1 MIIQLKKI
9 QSKKKKKRKKKD
21 HTTKIG
27 EIENKFTT
35 DHDHYKY
42 ITTQEFNK
50 LTVENLL
57 HDQHKQIQLAK
68 MILLEILLNI
78 SVVLLELI
86 CGNVMECQKK
96 ILAI

>member
-1 MIIQLKKI
+1 MRLKQNDNLVK
-9 QSKKKKKRKKKD
+9 KNLVKKKKRKKKD

-27 EIENKFTT
+27 EIENKFAT

-57 HDQHKQIQLAK
+57 HD
-68 MILLEILLNI
+68 
-78 SVVLLELI
+78 
-86 CGNVMECQKK
+86 
-96 ILAI
+96 

>member
-1 MIIQLKKI
+1 MRLKQNDNLFK
-9 QSKKKKKRKKKD
+9 KNLVKKKKRKKKD

-57 HDQHKQIQLAK
+57 HD
-68 MILLEILLNI
+68 
-78 SVVLLELI
+78 
-86 CGNVMECQKK
+86 
-96 ILAI
+96 

>member
-1 MIIQLKKI
+1 MRLKQNDDLVNKN
-9 QSKKKKKRKKKD
+9 SVKKKKNERKKKD

-57 HDQHKQIQLAK
+57 HD
-68 MILLEILLNI
+68 
-78 SVVLLELI
+78 
-86 CGNVMECQKK
+86 
-96 ILAI
+96 

>member
-1 MIIQLKKI
+1 MRLKQNDNLVK
-9 QSKKKKKRKKKD
+9 KNLVKKKKRKKKD

-57 HDQHKQIQLAK
+57 HD
-68 MILLEILLNI
+68 
-78 SVVLLELI
+78 
-86 CGNVMECQKK
+86 
-96 ILAI
+96 

>member
-1 MIIQLKKI
+1 MRLKQDDNLVLKNLVKKF
-9 QSKKKKKRKKKD
+9 SKKKKQKKKTKKTQKD

-50 LTVENLL
+50 LTVENF
-57 HDQHKQIQLAK
+57 IA
-68 MILLEILLNI
+68 
-78 SVVLLELI
+78 
-86 CGNVMECQKK
+86 
-96 ILAI
+96 

>member
-1 MIIQLKKI
+1 MRLKQNDNLVKKNLV
-9 QSKKKKKRKKKD
+9 KKKKKERKKKD

-27 EIENKFTT
+27 EIENKFAT

-57 HDQHKQIQLAK
+57 HD
-68 MILLEILLNI
+68 
-78 SVVLLELI
+78 
-86 CGNVMECQKK
+86 
-96 ILAI
+96 

>member
-1 MIIQLKKI
+1 MRLKQNDDLVNKN
-9 QSKKKKKRKKKD
+9 SVKKKKKERKKKD

-57 HDQHKQIQLAK
+57 HD
-68 MILLEILLNI
+68 
-78 SVVLLELI
+78 
-86 CGNVMECQKK
+86 
-96 ILAI
+96 

>member
-1 MIIQLKKI
+1 MRLKQNDNLVKKNLV
-9 QSKKKKKRKKKD
+9 KKKKKRKKKD

-57 HDQHKQIQLAK
+57 HD
-68 MILLEILLNI
+68 
-78 SVVLLELI
+78 
-86 CGNVMECQKK
+86 
-96 ILAI
+96 

>member
-1 MIIQLKKI
+1 MRLKQNDNLVKKNLV
-9 QSKKKKKRKKKD
+9 KKKKKRKKKD

-27 EIENKFTT
+27 EIENKFAT

-57 HDQHKQIQLAK
+57 HD
-68 MILLEILLNI
+68 
-78 SVVLLELI
+78 
-86 CGNVMECQKK
+86 
-96 ILAI
+96 